1 MVEEMRA
8 HIHHSCHQHHTI
20 PGYAIVKHHDDPQ
33 SGPTVLPMLVLSSVR
48 EDDLYITML

>member
-1 MVEEMRA
+1 MVEEMRV
-8 HIHHSCHQHHTI
+8 HIRHSCHRHHTI
-20 PGYAIVKHHDDPQ
+20 HGYAIVKHHDDPQ